1 MNVHQLE
8 FLVAKSNPAA
18 AQMSAWALLLSANS
32 RLLERIEA
40 SLAAAELPPLAWY
53 DVLWELEK
61 APDGRLRMHEIADH
75 TVLSRSNLTRLADR
89 LENAGLIEREICADD
104 RRGAYCVITRTG
116 RQMRARMW
124 PVYQKGIEKLFA
136 AHVSAD
142 EARSM
147 TAALERV
154 LQAAKED

>member
-1 MNVHQLE
+1 MNVHQPE
-8 FLVAKSNPAA
+8 FSVAKSNPSA

-32 RLLERIEA
+32 RLLERIET
-40 SLAAAELPPLAWY
+40 SLAAADLPPLAWY

-104 RRGAYCVITRTG
+104 RRGAYCVITRAG

-154 LQAAKED
+154 LQAVKED

>member
-1 MNVHQLE
+1 M
-8 FLVAKSNPAA
+8 AKSTPST
-18 AQMSAWALLLSANS
+18 AQMRAWVLLLSANS

-40 SLAAAELPPLAWY
+40 SLATADLPPLAWY

-61 APDGRLRMHEIADH
+61 APDGRLRMHEIADQ

-89 LENAGLIEREICADD
+89 LENARLIEREICADD
-104 RRGAYCVITRTG
+104 RRGAYCVITRAG

-142 EARSM
+142 EAQSM
-147 TAALERV
+147 NAALERV
-154 LQAAKED
+154 LQAVNED

>member
-8 FLVAKSNPAA
+8 FSVAKSNPSAA
-18 AQMSAWALLLSANS
+18 KMSAWALLLSANS
-32 RLLERIEA
+32 SRLERIET
-40 SLAAAELPPLAWY
+40 SLAAADLPPLAWY

-104 RRGAYCVITRTG
+104 RRGAYCVITR
-116 RQMRARMW
+116 
-124 PVYQKGIEKLFA
+124 
-136 AHVSAD
+136 
-142 EARSM
+142 
-147 TAALERV
+147 
-154 LQAAKED
+154 